1 LYLTSPTKFTVPLG
15 LDSFINS
22 GTTGGASAIGP
33 LFAICGVSLAPV
45 IGVFLA
51 AQRFLSEGIS
61 TTGIK

>member
-1 LYLTSPTKFTVPLG
+1 
-15 LDSFINS
+15 
-22 GTTGGASAIGP
+22 
-33 LFAICGVSLAPV
+33 LFAMCTVSLAPV